1 MSAVIQAIS
10 GGAVASPIAAVSLG
24 APVIVNPL
32 EQPRWDE
39 QVATL
44 PEATFFHGTAWA
56 RVLRDTYSHQP
67 VYFCRYAGE
76 QLQQLLPV
84 MEVSSPLTGRR
95 GVSLPFADFCSPLN
109 GGVEDLSELYA
120 FAMEHGRKRNW
131 RYLEARGRFNRWSGA
146 TPSVSFFGHTIHLG
160 GDSGMF
166 RGMDGAMRRGIRK
179 AEQSKVQVEFGK
191 SAEDM
196 RVFFALHR
204 HSRRRHGLPPQPVEF
219 FDNIARDVFGPGH
232 GFVAIARHEG
242 RPIAAAV
249 FFHSGQLGLYKF
261 GASDYQFQH
270 LRPNNLLMWE
280 AIRHCATMGLTDLHL
295 GRTSLFNDGLRH
307 FKLGFG
313 ALEETIQYAKYDFR
327 RNAFVSDVDRS
338 EGPLNIM
345 FRCLPM
351 PLLTQAGRVFFTQLC
366 RPCLL

>member
-1 MSAVIQAIS
+1 MNAVVPSISEGVIASSISAA
-10 GGAVASPIAAVSLG
+10 PLG

-32 EQPRWDE
+32 EQSEWDA
-39 QVATL
+39 QVEAL
-44 PEATFFHGTAWA
+44 PEATLFHGTAWA
-56 RVLRDTYSHQP
+56 RVLRDTYGHQP
-67 VYFCRYAGE
+67 VYFCRLAGGR
-76 QLQQLLPV
+76 LQQVLPV
-84 MEVSSPLTGRR
+84 MEVSSALTGRR

-109 GGVEDLSELYA
+109 GGIEDLSELYA
-120 FAMEHGRKRNW
+120 FAREIGRERNW
-131 RYLEARGRFNRWSGA
+131 RYFEARGRFNRWSGA

-160 GDSGMF
+160 DDSGMF
-166 RGMDGAMRRGIRK
+166 REMDGAMRRGIRK
-179 AEQSKVQVEFGK
+179 AEQSKVQVEFGTN
-191 SAEDM
+191 AEAM
-196 RVFFALHR
+196 RVFFALHC

-219 FDNIARDVFGPGH
+219 FDNIARHVFGAGH

-249 FFHSGQLGLYKF
+249 FFHTGHLGLYKF

-280 AIRHCATMGLTDLHL
+280 AIKHCASLGLTDLHL

-313 ALEETIQYAKYDFR
+313 AVEETIQYAKYDFR
-327 RNAFVSDVDRS
+327 RSGFVSDVDRS
-338 EGPLNIM
+338 EGPLNAM

-351 PLLTQAGRVFFTQLC
+351 PLLTQAGRFLY
-366 RPCLL
+366 PHLS

>member
-1 MSAVIQAIS
+1 MNAVVPSISESSIASSISAAPLS
-10 GGAVASPIAAVSLG
+10 

-32 EQPRWDE
+32 EQLQWDAQLE
-39 QVATL
+39 AL
-44 PEATFFHGTAWA
+44 PEATLFHGTGWA
-56 RVLRDTYSHQP
+56 CVLSETYGHRP

-76 QLQQLLPV
+76 RLQQVLPV
-84 MEVSSPLTGRR
+84 MEVSSALTGRR

-109 GGVEDLSELYA
+109 GGAEDLSELYA
-120 FAMEHGRKRNW
+120 FAMEHGRQRNW
-131 RYLEARGRFNRWSGA
+131 RYLEARGRFNRWRGA

-166 RGMDGAMRRGIRK
+166 REMDGAMRRGIRK
-179 AEQSKVQVEFGK
+179 AEQSKVQIEFGK
-191 SAEDM
+191 TDEDM
-196 RVFFALHR
+196 RVFFSLHR

-219 FDNIARDVFGPGH
+219 FDNIARHIFGAGH

-249 FFHSGQLGLYKF
+249 FFHTGHLGLYKF

-270 LRPNNLLMWE
+270 LRPNNLMMWE
-280 AIRHCATMGLTDLHL
+280 AIKHCTSLGLTELHL

-313 ALEETIQYAKYDFR
+313 AVEETIQYAKYDFR
-327 RNAFVSDVDRS
+327 RSGFVSDVDCS
-338 EGPLNIM
+338 EGPLNVM
-345 FRCLPM
+345 FRCMPM
-351 PLLTQAGRVFFTQLC
+351 PLLTQAGRFLY
-366 RPCLL
+366 PNLS

>member
-1 MSAVIQAIS
+1 MNAIAPS
-10 GGAVASPIAAVSLG
+10 ISEASVASPISAVPLS

-32 EQPRWDE
+32 GQSKWDA
-39 QVATL
+39 QLAAF
-44 PEATFFHGTAWA
+44 PEATLFHGTAWA
-56 RVLRDTYSHQP
+56 RVLRETYGHQP

-76 QLQQLLPV
+76 QLRQALPV
-84 MEVSSPLTGRR
+84 MEVSSALTGRR

-109 GGVEDLSELYA
+109 AGAEDLSELYG
-120 FAMEHGRKRNW
+120 FAMEHGRSRNW
-131 RYLEARGRFNRWSGA
+131 RYLEARGCFKRWHGA
-146 TPSVSFFGHTIHLG
+146 SASVSFFGHTIHLG
-160 GDSGMF
+160 GDTGMF
-166 RGMDGAMRRGIRK
+166 REMDGAMRRGIRK
-179 AEQSKVQVEFGK
+179 AEQAKVQVEFGN
-191 SAEDM
+191 SAEAM

-219 FDNIARDVFGPGH
+219 FENIARHIFEPGH

-249 FFHSGQLGLYKF
+249 FFHTGQLGLYKF

-280 AIRHCATMGLTDLHL
+280 AIKHCSSLGLTQLHL

-313 ALEETIQYAKYDFR
+313 AVEETIQYAKYDFR
-327 RNAFVSDVDRS
+327 RSGFVSDVDRS
-338 EGPLNIM
+338 EGPLNAM
-345 FRCLPM
+345 FRCLPL
-351 PLLTQAGRVFFTQLC
+351 PLLTQAGRFLY
-366 RPCLL
+366 PHLS